1 MESKEVKDL
10 KSKVRPTQLSK
21 ARQQLE
27 QEKELSKQKSLELR
41 KSMDLAKSKQALKS
55 LMLKRQLEDLKN
67 QLQDS
72 KITWSAELQNLHNS
86 HEQYNTS
93 QLKKK
98 YLKEKLFNELYSLIT
113 LAQRE
118 FSLEGT
124 LNSTTTNKDIPRNLE
139 NTTEYLDYYNKTTST
154 NQSTLDF
161 IKTIDSIKEKLRNFS
176 SSYQRPDFL
185 CEVEEKI
192 EFSCDTQINI
202 SLDNLE
208 SEVNTQ
214 PMLLTVLETQREEHV
229 RETLQSESGIS
240 VKQPEE
246 EQIEETII
254 SHLYDC
260 VEMTTCGNQ
269 VTTKGDSHKNY
280 IVNDEIEAKEETLD
294 VSKFE
299 VAVNKRTWKYWL
311 CPCIFKSRDE

>member
-10 KSKVRPTQLSK
+10 KSKLSK
-21 ARQQLE
+21 VRQQLE

-41 KSMDLAKSKQALKS
+41 KAIDLAKSRQVLKS
-55 LMLKRQLEDLKN
+55 LMLKRQLKDLEN

-118 FSLEGT
+118 YSLEGT
-124 LNSTTTNKDIPRNLE
+124 LNSPTSIKDNSKKLE
-139 NTTEYLDYYNKTTST
+139 NTTEYLDYSNKTLST
-154 NQSTLDF
+154 NQSTLAF
-161 IKTIDSIKEKLRNFS
+161 IKTMDSIKEKLKNLS
-176 SSYQRPDFL
+176 STYQKPDFL
-185 CEVEEKI
+185 TEVEEKI
-192 EFSCDTQINI
+192 EISCDTQINI
-202 SLDNLE
+202 SLGNLE

-214 PMLLTVLETQREEHV
+214 LIPLTVLEEQRDEHI

-240 VKQPEE
+240 IKQPEE
-246 EQIEETII
+246 EQIEETVI

-260 VEMTTCGNQ
+260 VEMTTCGNH
-269 VTTKGDSHKNY
+269 VTTKGDSHKMY

-294 VSKFE
+294 VSKYD
-299 VAVNKRTWKYWL
+299 VVVNKKTWKHWL
-311 CPCIFKSRDE
+311 CPCIFKIRDE